1 MDYNSLDDILFD
13 DVVEQIKNKNDK
25 WYECEIIKEELN
37 FETNLKLM
45 ILKIDK
51 TKSKSFIMEQDNIN
65 LTGEKIKFSV
75 NSLTIK
81 IIKDKP
87 YFMIKKYSLSEEK
100 NNITNSQI
108 LLNLPKDSYKI
119 ITSYQELKSNYL
131 FTLILRAK
139 EIKKSTQEYK
149 FELIDSNNNPV
160 IIENSENL
168 DLENRKIYC
177 FHGYTYD
184 CSKLKIE
191 KTNISYIEEFT
202 SSMTRINNSKEILE
216 SNINSLLNFKGKVES
231 FSITDKIIN
240 IVDANKKK
248 FKINANY
255 DLIKQLSLNVD
266 CIFYNFFKKNNKEFI
281 SSNLSFI
288 EAKEETFIN
297 FNFPYYDSE
306 THFYN
311 KIKINDKY
319 YDINISNIKI
329 NIEDN
334 EKNNIFLQKVRY
346 ERIVEE
352 KILNSYEFDVELN
365 KGKIYNIVSSTENNG
380 FSYEIYIQSIKE
392 NDLPKFLTVE
402 LKNEKFL
409 LNPDKNGNK
418 LKERFTIVNFPKQDI
433 KTILGLPNDD
443 KIIENEDNLKYFLT
457 IDKYN
462 QKTLKQFRKNEQIIQ
477 KTDFYISKETEIAL
491 EKISSQCN
499 INFMKNYENKL
510 YNIDENK
517 VKIFKELMYEV
528 CDGFLNYKFEN
539 SKRHYKIIK
548 DIVSFS
554 LNVFENTLLG
564 KYYSFRKN
572 YEILLDSMIN
582 LEYIDRIKILISF
595 MNKFIDSIKEDK
607 VYYDMFHLIDL
618 DNDKTY
624 KKFPY
629 IKNGFEIFYKI
640 IDNLTEECPL
650 FQFIHQFNSL
660 ICNNLLSK
668 KEEEKEEEEKQE
680 HSGSILNL
688 NDIKLEL
695 VKNINRFIFLSEKS
709 FNDCEEHANFEKKG
723 LLVTFNIFSFINN
736 ENIIFDESNYKK
748 LESIT
753 LFLLFHECLG
763 HQKKHINN
771 EDAITPRKHYKSDFK
786 DFLSNDADTG
796 DALEIMLLGKVVNI
810 KYLMKSNNS
819 EKLLDHQLYTGN
831 NFIELREIY
840 SLIER
845 DIINYNE
852 EKKNILEKVP
862 NNRLN
867 DSKTQSSN
875 KMKKKPKKE
884 RLMYPELFQLY
895 SDISVEQKEQLKD
908 NEDYQRFLKIIKKRR
923 QKPSEYLKKK
933 DILSKINLKK

>member
-1 MDYNSLDDILFD
+1 MDHNSLDDFLFD

-25 WYECEIIKEELN
+25 CYECEVIEERLN
-37 FETNLKLM
+37 FETNIKLL
-45 ILKIDK
+45 ILNIDE
-51 TKSKSFIMEQDNIN
+51 TKSQRFIMEQDDIN
-65 LTGEKIKFSV
+65 LTGKKIKFSV
-75 NSLTIK
+75 NSLKIK

-87 YFMIKKYSLSEEK
+87 YFMIKKYSLLEEK
-100 NNITNSQI
+100 YNIKNSQ
-108 LLNLPKDSYKI
+108 LLSHLPKDSYKI
-119 ITSYQELKSNYL
+119 ITSNLELKSNYL
-131 FTLILRAK
+131 FTLILKAK
-139 EIKKSTQEYK
+139 EIKKSTQEYI
-149 FELIDSNNNPV
+149 FELTDSNNNPV

-177 FHGYTYD
+177 FHGYTYN

-191 KTNISYIEEFT
+191 KTDISYIEEFK

-216 SNINSLLNFKGKVES
+216 SNIDSLLNFKGKVES

-240 IVDANKKK
+240 IVDENKKK

-255 DLIKQLSLNVD
+255 DLIKQLSSNVD
-266 CIFYNFFKKNNKEFI
+266 CSFYNFFKKNNKEFI

-297 FNFPYYDSE
+297 FNFPFYDSE
-306 THFYN
+306 THYYN
-311 KIKINDKY
+311 KITINDKY
-319 YDINISNIKI
+319 YDINIPNIKI

-346 ERIVEE
+346 ERIIEE

-392 NDLPKFLTVE
+392 IDLPKFLTVE
-402 LKNEKFL
+402 LKNEKLL

-433 KTILGLPNDD
+433 KTILGLPKED

-462 QKTLKQFRKNEQIIQ
+462 QKTLKQFRKKEQITQ
-477 KTDFYISKETEIAL
+477 KTDFYISQKNEIAL
-491 EKISSQCN
+491 EKISNQCN
-499 INFMKNYENKL
+499 INFMKNYEDKL
-510 YNIDENK
+510 YNIDENN

-528 CDGFLNYKFEN
+528 CDGFLSYKFEN

-554 LNVFENTLLG
+554 LNAFEDTLLG

-595 MNKFIDSIKEDK
+595 MNKFIDSIKDEK

-618 DNDKTY
+618 DNDNTY

-629 IKNGFEIFYKI
+629 IKNGFEVFYNI

-668 KEEEKEEEEKQE
+668 KQEEKQE

-688 NDIKLEL
+688 TDIKLEL

-771 EDAITPRKHYKSDFK
+771 ENSLTPRKHYKSDFQ

-810 KYLMKSNNS
+810 KYLMKSENS

-831 NFIELREIY
+831 NFIKLQEIY

-852 EKKNILEKVP
+852 EKKNIPEKVP
-862 NNRLN
+862 NNRLS
-867 DSKTQSSN
+867 DSKTQSSS
-875 KMKKKPKKE
+875 KMEKKPKKE

-895 SDISVEQKEQLKD
+895 ADISAEKKEQLKD

-923 QKPSEYLKKK
+923 QKPSEYLKKE
-933 DILSKINLKK
+933 DIISKINLKKKKK